1 MKIAVRVD
9 ASNEIGT
16 GHVMRCLT
24 LANMLKVRG
33 DKIHF
38 ICRPQ
43 PGHMADQIKANGHG
57 STLLPMYVEVSPVND
72 DENPLKHASWLGANW
87 RKDADQTIQ
96 VLRNLKPD
104 WLVVDHYAID
114 AKWERKVKVATGVK
128 IMAID
133 GMADRV
139 HDCDMLL
146 DQTYSTEGESRWKNF
161 LPIDCKLFVGPQ
173 YALLRREFIE
183 ARQTMRERDG
193 SIKRILIAFGGVDQ
207 PNATG
212 AALAA
217 VIALN
222 RPDIVVDVVVG
233 AGNPH
238 RAMLEGVCRGLT
250 NVTLH
255 VQSSNMALLMSAA
268 DLSIG
273 GGGTM
278 MWERAF
284 MDLPSVVIAIA
295 KNQIGDSIIGNEIG
309 LHRYLGMLHDVTI
322 EQITDCVRFYL
333 TNPAAII
340 ALGQKCS
347 SLRVACDLPLM
358 IGSIL

>member
-1 MKIAVRVD
+1 MKIAIRVD
-9 ASNEIGT
+9 ASSEIGT

-24 LANMLKVRG
+24 LANMLKARG

-38 ICRPQ
+38 ICRSH
-43 PGHMADQIKANGHG
+43 PGHMADLIKDSGYG
-57 STLLPMYVEVSPVND
+57 YTRLPMNEELPLVND
-72 DENPLKHASWLGANW
+72 DENPLKHESWLGASW
-87 RKDADQTIQ
+87 RKDADQTVS

-114 AKWERKVKVATGVK
+114 VKWERKVKVVTNIK

-133 GMADRV
+133 GMADRE
-139 HDCDMLL
+139 HDCNMLL
-146 DQTYSTEGESRWKNF
+146 DQSCSTEEDNRWENL
-161 LPIDCKLFVGPQ
+161 LPVNCKLFIGPR
-173 YALLRREFIE
+173 YSLLRSEFIE
-183 ARQTMRERDG
+183 AAQTMGARDG

-207 PNATG
+207 PNATN
-212 AALAA
+212 AALMA

-222 RPDIVVDVVVG
+222 RPDIIVDVVVG

-238 RAMLEGVCRGLT
+238 QDRLKVACLGFT

-255 VQSSNMALLMSAA
+255 VQSSNMTSLMTAA

-284 MDLPSVVIAIA
+284 MGLPSIVIAIA
-295 KNQIGDSIIGNEIG
+295 ENQIGDSIIGNEMGI
-309 LHRYLGMLHDVTI
+309 HRYIGMFHDLTL

-333 TNPAAII
+333 TNPALLN
-340 ALGQKCS
+340 ALSQKCL
-347 SLRVACDLPLM
+347 SLRVACDLPL
-358 IGSIL
+358 ILGSIV